1 MSDEV
6 GTAVR
11 DTVGRTKV
19 MTHLIKTKQLT
30 AAQFNLIYWELIGT
44 TMSSSPQLY
53 QLWASKQVTLFC
65 ATGRMMLAMKM
76 WDNDRCPCCK
86 TVEETTKHIL
96 ICTDPEMA
104 DCFSLA
110 LEDLE
115 CWLDAHETHPS
126 LQEFLVNYIKSQ
138 GTSTFSQLPNLPQD
152 MLTLASDQDAI
163 GWHNCLEGKIPYSL
177 YLFQELYLDSLDTRR
192 TITGWAAG
200 LVEHILHITH
210 LAWKHRCDVVH
221 AREAAGLKT
230 AESKTLQD
238 EIRIEFGL
246 GYQNLQYE
254 DDHLLNAGLESIL
267 ALSGADK
274 KAWLDT
280 IRVARTIHIPP

>member
-1 MSDEV
+1 
-6 GTAVR
+6 
-11 DTVGRTKV
+11 
-19 MTHLIKTKQLT
+19 
-30 AAQFNLIYWELIGT
+30 
-44 TMSSSPQLY
+44 
-53 QLWASKQVTLFC
+53 
-65 ATGRMMLAMKM
+65 
-76 WDNDRCPCCK
+76 
-86 TVEETTKHIL
+86 VEETTKHIL
-96 ICTDPEMA
+96 TCTDPEMA
-104 DCFSLA
+104 DCFALA

-115 CWLDAHETHPS
+115 FWLDAHETHPS
-126 LQEFLVNYIKSQ
+126 LQEFLVNYIKLQ

-163 GWHNCLEGKIPYSL
+163 GWHNCLKGKLPYSL

-221 AREAAGLKT
+221 AREADGLKT